1 MVSSYLSEHTVPLI
15 IGITF
20 CILMYIDSVIN
31 SVVRKGRDYLK
42 GFLVLFTLSYISIYM
57 YNNLGS
63 STITMSGGSSFY
75 KSPHIVRDEIF
86 IGNPNF

>member
-1 MVSSYLSEHTVPLI
+1 MASSYLSEHTIPLI
-15 IGITF
+15 IGISF

-63 STITMSGGSSFY
+63 STITMTGGNSFF
-75 KSPHIVRDEIF
+75 KSPYAVRDEIF

>member
-1 MVSSYLSEHTVPLI
+1 MFSSYLSEHTIPLI
-15 IGITF
+15 IGISF

-31 SVVRKGRDYLK
+31 AINRKGRDYLK
-42 GFLVLFTLSYISIYM
+42 GFLVLFVLSYISIYM

-63 STITMSGGSSFY
+63 STITMRGGSNFY
-75 KSPHIVRDEIF
+75 KSPNMIRDEIF

>member
-1 MVSSYLSEHTVPLI
+1 MASSYLSEHTIPLI

-20 CILMYIDSVIN
+20 CILMYIDSIIN

-63 STITMSGGSSFY
+63 STITMSGGNGLY
-75 KSPHIVRDEIF
+75 KSPYSVRDEIF